1 MSDEIKN
8 TDVEL
13 KPENNSEESQFDS
26 NQFDSNHFDS
36 NHFDPENFDANDE
49 KEVLISS
56 ELIDEM
62 MSRLRGK
69 SKTVSVRED
78 KEDENR
84 MSEPE
89 LVGCF
94 DDAVNFGHIYA
105 VYQPQ
110 INHSTGRMVG
120 AEALMRWK
128 HPVYGMQMPGDFIP
142 VLEKNNLIYRADL
155 HIFET
160 VCKFQRKCLDQGLS
174 IIPISV
180 NMSRYDIVDTDYVE
194 KIEEIRKKYD
204 IPVKFLRLEI
214 TESSAIGG
222 LELIQKV
229 LRQLHDRGYTVEMD
243 DFGSGYSSLN
253 ILKDLDVDVIKLDM
267 KFLAGDIGGRG
278 GTILSSIVQMT
289 RWLNTP
295 VIAEGVETVEQADYM
310 KSTGCNY
317 IQGYLYY
324 KPLPEEEFTEKM
336 IQLEH
341 EPLTP
346 AMHLIKTLDAG
357 KFWDPNS
364 METLIFNNFVGG
376 AAIFTYDVETHEMKV
391 LRVNRK
397 YVKEMGMNL
406 NEHDVVA
413 MNLWN
418 TVDEENKK
426 IYEDCLKRAIESDDE
441 EMCET
446 WRTVYSDCCGEDR
459 ICVRTY
465 LRVIGEAADEYLFYS
480 MVQNVTA
487 EKNRYEK
494 VAEDEARYKYA
505 FEHANI
511 YAWEYDIATKEMRPC
526 FRCMRDLGLPPL
538 IRNYPEPLIENGVFP
553 PDYADM
559 YRDWMRQLAE
569 GVESLEGIIPL
580 TVGRVPFH
588 VRYTLEKDENG
599 RPLKAY
605 GSATLVIDEEK
616 KL

>member
-1 MSDEIKN
+1 M
-8 TDVEL
+8 
-13 KPENNSEESQFDS
+13 
-26 NQFDSNHFDS
+26 
-36 NHFDPENFDANDE
+36 
-49 KEVLISS
+49 
-56 ELIDEM
+56 
-62 MSRLRGK
+62 
-69 SKTVSVRED
+69 ED
-78 KEDENR
+78 LTNR
-84 MSEPE
+84 MIEPE

-94 DDAVNFGHIYA
+94 EDALTFGHIYA

-128 HPVYGMQMPGDFIP
+128 HPIYGVQMPGDFIP

-160 VCKFQRKCLDQGLS
+160 VCRFQRKCLDEGIS

-180 NMSRYDIVDTDYVE
+180 NMSRYDIYNTNYVE
-194 KIEEIRKKYD
+194 EIEAIRKKYD
-204 IPVKFLRLEI
+204 IPVKYLRLEI

-222 LELIQKV
+222 RELITRV

-267 KFLAGDIGGRG
+267 AFLAGDIGGRG
-278 GTILSSIVQMT
+278 GTILGSIVQMT
-289 RWLNTP
+289 KWLNTP
-295 VIAEGVETVEQADYM
+295 VIAEGVETQEQADYM
-310 KSTGCNY
+310 QSTGCKY

-324 KPLPEEEFTEKM
+324 KPLPEEEFLEKM
-336 IQLEH
+336 VQLEH

-376 AAIFTYDVETHEMKV
+376 AAIFTYDEETDDLKI

-397 YVKEMGMNL
+397 YVKELGMNMT
-406 NEHDVVA
+406 EHDIIGKDA
-413 MNLWN
+413 W
-418 TVDEENKK
+418 TGFDEENKESYMK
-426 IYEDCLKRAIESDDE
+426 LLRRTIESGDE
-441 EMCET
+441 EIGET
-446 WRTVYSDCCGEDR
+446 WRNVYSDCCGEDR
-459 ICVRTY
+459 ICIRTY
-465 LRVIGEAADEYLFYS
+465 VREIGEADKQHLFYA
-480 MVQNVTA
+480 MVQNITA
-487 EKNRYEK
+487 EKKRYAQ
-494 VAEDEARYKYA
+494 VAEDEARYKFA
-505 FEHANI
+505 FEQANV
-511 YAWEYDIATKEMRPC
+511 YAWEYTIATKEMRPC

-538 IRNYPEPLIENGVFP
+538 IRNYPEPVIENGVFP
-553 PDYADM
+553 PDYADQ
-559 YRDWMRQLAE
+559 YRDWHKQLE
-569 GVESLEGIIPL
+569 QGVESIEGIIPL

-605 GSATLVIDEEK
+605 GSATLVVDRKE
-616 KL
+616 

>member
-1 MSDEIKN
+1 M
-8 TDVEL
+8 
-13 KPENNSEESQFDS
+13 
-26 NQFDSNHFDS
+26 
-36 NHFDPENFDANDE
+36 
-49 KEVLISS
+49 
-56 ELIDEM
+56 
-62 MSRLRGK
+62 
-69 SKTVSVRED
+69 ED
-78 KEDENR
+78 LTNR
-84 MSEPE
+84 MIEPE

-94 DDAVNFGHIYA
+94 EDALTFGHIYA

-128 HPVYGMQMPGDFIP
+128 HPIYGVQMPGDFIP

-160 VCKFQRKCLDQGLS
+160 VCRFQRKCLDEGIS

-180 NMSRYDIVDTDYVE
+180 NMSRYDIYNTNYVE
-194 KIEEIRKKYD
+194 EIEAIRKKYD
-204 IPVKFLRLEI
+204 IPVKYLRLEI

-222 LELIQKV
+222 RELITRV

-267 KFLAGDIGGRG
+267 AFLAGDIGGRG
-278 GTILSSIVQMT
+278 GTILGSIVQMT
-289 RWLNTP
+289 KWLNTP
-295 VIAEGVETVEQADYM
+295 VIAEGVETQEQADYM
-310 KSTGCNY
+310 QSTGCKY

-324 KPLPEEEFTEKM
+324 KPLPEEEFLEKM
-336 IQLEH
+336 VQLEH

-376 AAIFTYDVETHEMKV
+376 AAIFTYDEETDDLKI

-397 YVKEMGMNL
+397 YVKELGMNMT
-406 NEHDVVA
+406 EHDIIGKDA
-413 MNLWN
+413 W
-418 TVDEENKK
+418 TGFDEENKESYMK
-426 IYEDCLKRAIESDDE
+426 LLRRTIESGDE
-441 EMCET
+441 EIGET
-446 WRTVYSDCCGEDR
+446 WRNVYSDCCGEDR
-459 ICVRTY
+459 ICIRTY
-465 LRVIGEAADEYLFYS
+465 VREIGEADKQHLFYA
-480 MVQNVTA
+480 MVQNITA
-487 EKNRYEK
+487 EKKRYAQ
-494 VAEDEARYKYA
+494 VAEDEARYKFA
-505 FEHANI
+505 FEQANV
-511 YAWEYDIATKEMRPC
+511 YAWEYTIATKEMRPC

-538 IRNYPEPLIENGVFP
+538 IKNYPEPVIENGVFP
-553 PDYADM
+553 PDYADQ
-559 YRDWMRQLAE
+559 YRDWHKQLE
-569 GVESLEGIIPL
+569 QGVESIEGIIPL

-605 GSATLVIDEEK
+605 GSATLVVDRKE
-616 KL
+616 

>member
-1 MSDEIKN
+1 METRTAMN
-8 TDVEL
+8 EG
-13 KPENNSEESQFDS
+13 PG
-26 NQFDSNHFDS
+26 
-36 NHFDPENFDANDE
+36 
-49 KEVLISS
+49 SS
-56 ELIDEM
+56 IYTTEPPT
-62 MSRLRGK
+62 K
-69 SKTVSVRED
+69 
-78 KEDENR
+78 

-94 DDAVNFGHIYA
+94 EDAVTFGHIFA

-128 HPVYGMQMPGDFIP
+128 HPIYGVQMPGDFIP

-160 VCKFQRKCLDQGLS
+160 VCKFQRKCLDQGID

-180 NMSRYDIVDTDYVE
+180 NMSRYDIFNTNYVDE
-194 KIEEIRKKYD
+194 IEGLRVKYD
-204 IPVKFLRLEI
+204 IPVQYLRLEI

-222 LELIQKV
+222 REMITRV
-229 LRQLHDRGYTVEMD
+229 LRQLHDLGYTVEMD

-267 KFLAGDIGGRG
+267 AFLSGDIGGRG

-289 RWLNTP
+289 KWLNTP
-295 VIAEGVETVEQADYM
+295 LIAEGVETIEQADYM

-324 KPLPEEEFTEKM
+324 RPLPEEEFLQKM
-336 IQLEH
+336 IQLDH

-346 AMHLIKTLDAG
+346 AMHLVKTLDAG

-376 AAIFTYDVETHEMKV
+376 AAIFTYNTESKEKKI

-397 YVKEMGMNL
+397 YVKELGMNM
-406 NEHDVVA
+406 NEHDIIGHDSWS
-413 MNLWN
+413 NF
-418 TVDEENKK
+418 VDGDEVKYDK
-426 IYEDCLKRAIESDDE
+426 MLQRAIKSGDE
-441 EMCET
+441 EMSET
-446 WRTVYSDCCGEDR
+446 WRVVYSDCCGEDR
-459 ICVRTY
+459 ICIRTY
-465 LRVIGEAADEYLFYS
+465 ARVIGEAGNEYLIYA
-480 MVQNVTA
+480 MVRNVTA
-487 EKNRYEK
+487 EKNRDRQM
-494 VAEDEARYKYA
+494 AEDEVRYKAA
-505 FEHANI
+505 FEQANI
-511 YAWEYDIATKEMRPC
+511 YAWEYTIATKEMRPC

-538 IRNYPEPLIENGVFP
+538 LRNYPEPAIESGVFP

-559 YRDWMRQLAE
+559 YRDWHKQLE
-569 GVESLEGIIPL
+569 NGVESLEAIIPL

-588 VRYTLEKDENG
+588 VRYTLVKDENG
-599 RPLKAY
+599 RPLKAM
-605 GSATLVIDEEK
+605 GSATLVVDK
-616 KL
+616 KTE

>member
-1 MSDEIKN
+1 MGLYEA
-8 TDVEL
+8 
-13 KPENNSEESQFDS
+13 ESQ
-26 NQFDSNHFDS
+26 
-36 NHFDPENFDANDE
+36 E
-49 KEVLISS
+49 K
-56 ELIDEM
+56 
-62 MSRLRGK
+62 
-69 SKTVSVRED
+69 
-78 KEDENR
+78 

-94 DDAVNFGHIYA
+94 EDALQFDHIFA

-120 AEALMRWK
+120 AEALMRWR
-128 HPVYGMQMPGDFIP
+128 HPIYGVQMPGDFIP

-160 VCKFQRKCLDQGLS
+160 VCKFQRKCLDQGVS

-180 NMSRYDIVDTDYVE
+180 NMSRYDIYNTNYVE
-194 KIEEIRKKYD
+194 EIEGIRVKYD
-204 IPVKFLRLEI
+204 IPVQYLRLEI

-222 LELIQKV
+222 REMITRV
-229 LRQLHDRGYTVEMD
+229 LRQLHDHGYTVEMD

-267 KFLAGDIGGRG
+267 AFLSGDIGGRG

-289 RWLNTP
+289 KWLNTP
-295 VIAEGVETVEQADYM
+295 VIAEGVETMEQADYM

-324 KPLPEEEFTEKM
+324 RPLPEEEFLEKM
-336 IQLEH
+336 IQLDH

-346 AMHLIKTLDAG
+346 AMHLVKTLDAG

-376 AAIFTYDVETHEMKV
+376 AAIFTYNTDTKEKKI

-397 YVKEMGMNL
+397 YVKELGMNM
-406 NEHDVVA
+406 NEHDIIGHDTWS
-413 MNLWN
+413 NF
-418 TVDEENKK
+418 DEGQDEK
-426 IYEDCLKRAIESDDE
+426 YEDMLKRAIDSGDE
-441 EMCET
+441 EMSET
-446 WRTVYSDCCGEDR
+446 WRTVTSDCCGEDH
-459 ICVRTY
+459 ICIRTY
-465 LRVIGEAADEYLFYS
+465 ARIIGEADNEYLVYA

-487 EKNRYEK
+487 EKKREIQ
-494 VAEDEARYKYA
+494 VTADEIRYKAA
-505 FEHANI
+505 FEQANI
-511 YAWEYDIATKEMRPC
+511 YAWEYTIATKEMRPC

-538 IRNYPEPLIENGVFP
+538 IKNYPEPVIESGVFP

-559 YRDWMRQLAE
+559 YRDWHKQLE
-569 GVESLEGIIPL
+569 NGVESMEAIIPL

-588 VRYTLEKDENG
+588 VRYTLVRDENG
-599 RPLKAY
+599 RPLKAL
-605 GSATLVIDEEK
+605 GSATLVVDGEA
-616 KL
+616 

>member
-1 MSDEIKN
+1 MGENENIDKIISASEKIEEMMQRLKLREKTMTV
-8 TDVEL
+8 TD
-13 KPENNSEESQFDS
+13 Q
-26 NQFDSNHFDS
+26 
-36 NHFDPENFDANDE
+36 ADE
-49 KEVLISS
+49 K
-56 ELIDEM
+56 
-62 MSRLRGK
+62 
-69 SKTVSVRED
+69 T
-78 KEDENR
+78 R

-94 DDAVNFGHIYA
+94 EDAINFGHIYA

-128 HPVYGMQMPGDFIP
+128 HPVYGVQYPGDFIP

-155 HIFET
+155 YIFET
-160 VCKFQRKCLDQGLS
+160 VCRFQRKCLDQGIS

-180 NMSRYDIVDTDYVE
+180 NMSRYDIYNTNYVDE
-194 KIEEIRKKYD
+194 IETIRKKYD
-204 IPVKFLRLEI
+204 IPVKYLRLEI

-222 LELIQKV
+222 LELITKV
-229 LRQLHDRGYTVEMD
+229 LKQLHDYGYTVEMD

-253 ILKDLDVDVIKLDM
+253 ILKDLPVDVIKLDM

-289 RWLNTP
+289 KWLNTP
-295 VIAEGVETVEQADYM
+295 VIAEGVETIEQADYM

-324 KPLPEEEFTEKM
+324 KPLPEEEFLE
-336 IQLEH
+336 QLQKLDH

-376 AAIFTYDVETHEMKV
+376 AAIFTYDSVTGDLEI

-397 YVKEMGMNL
+397 YVKELGMNM
-406 NEHDVVA
+406 NENDIVGKDPWSFQDA
-413 MNLWN
+413 
-418 TVDEENKK
+418 ENSEK
-426 IYEDCLKRAIESDDE
+426 YEKTLKRAIDSGEE
-441 EMCET
+441 EMCEC
-446 WRTVYSDCCGEDR
+446 WRIFVSDCCGEDK
-459 ICVRTY
+459 ICIRTY
-465 LRVIGEAADEYLFYS
+465 LRVIGEAGSQHLFYA

-487 EKNRYEK
+487 EKKRDLQT
-494 VAEDEARYKYA
+494 AEDEVRYKAA

-511 YAWEYDIATKEMRPC
+511 YAWEYTIATKEMRPC

-538 IRNYPEPLIENGVFP
+538 IKNYPEPLIENGIFP

-569 GVESLEGIIPL
+569 GVESLDAIIPL

-599 RPLKAY
+599 KPLKAY
-605 GSATLVIDEEK
+605 GSATLVVDQPEEK
-616 KL
+616 E